1 MHSKCLHELS
11 TGNKN
16 NHRRGELQCYSSG
29 TLMLLDQGRLM
40 LALVL
45 ICGWSIHLFVSC
57 VIWSFIQH
65 GNANA
70 SAGRLSLQDPPNN
83 LQNSFTLCRTRII
96 CESVQQDNPRTSAT
110 FRCILIKFANSH
122 LWISGPPSVSSV
134 SHQSIRNITHYCM
147 HRKEFA
153 NDTDCTWINIL
164 LLKYTIIIL
173 WQVLYESSCSCWPDG
188 SDAQLTI
195 KQPHQHKT
203 MENGPSD
210 LCPGQVWHDIH
221 STHLSIDL
229 SSQSTTTNTW
239 GMSFRFHRLKKLPI
253 NPNFTAATWSRH
265 I

>member
-1 MHSKCLHELS
+1 
-11 TGNKN
+11 
-16 NHRRGELQCYSSG
+16 
-29 TLMLLDQGRLM
+29 MLLDQGR

-57 VIWSFIQH
+57 VIWAFIQH

-70 SAGRLSLQDPPNN
+70 SAGHLSLQDP
-83 LQNSFTLCRTRII
+83 QTICRTHSH
-96 CESVQQDNPRTSAT
+96 CVGHELFANQCSRTIREPVPH
-110 FRCILIKFANSH
+110 RCILIKFANSH
-122 LWISGPPSVSSV
+122 LWISGPPSVPSV
-134 SHQSIRNITHYCM
+134 SHQSIRNITQYCM

-173 WQVLYESSCSCWPDG
+173 WPVLYESFCFCWPDG

-253 NPNFTAATWSRH
+253 NPNFSVATWSRH

>member
-1 MHSKCLHELS
+1 MVHSFVRQLRHLGIHSTWQRKCICQPS
-11 TGNKN
+11 
-16 NHRRGELQCYSSG
+16 
-29 TLMLLDQGRLM
+29 
-40 LALVL
+40 L
-45 ICGWSIHLFVSC
+45 I
-57 VIWSFIQH
+57 
-65 GNANA
+65 
-70 SAGRLSLQDPPNN
+70 AGPPNN

-147 HRKEFA
+147 QRKEFA

-173 WQVLYESSCSCWPDG
+173 WPVLYESFCSCWPDG